1 MYRLVRD
8 VSGGNMKKTMKQVAA
23 CILALCLTLV
33 SAVPVLA
40 ANENASAQTADKT
53 VPTAETVKA
62 EALAT
67 ANYVLA
73 QTDFSDLSD
82 TSKMYNC
89 STTLILAIRAGADCT
104 DAISAYLNSA
114 KKIVNADGT
123 LNVSVAAYGYPN
135 DTFSSYAYLL
145 MVLALTDNDATN
157 FEGANIVLAFNNI
170 LKNAKAE
177 DFNNGYD
184 MTSYA
189 STGINPY
196 HIGYI
201 NSAVEAYSSL
211 MPDYS
216 TISAT
221 LKAGLVLVTTDNK
234 GINYGGSFSADNN
247 GTVYPHFAKAY
258 ADDANMRQLID
269 KVIAYTET
277 TYFDNTNGTTHSIY
291 NDYFTGALIDEPNP
305 DSTALALALYS
316 QFDKADLA
324 AASYNALVKNY
335 KSATTAGA
343 YTYGGADSMYSS
355 KDALTSLVT
364 YSYKL
369 QEKGYPF
376 DVSDALNADNTPDET
391 KPDNGAADN
400 NTTDENKPDKDIVNT
415 GDASNALPYAAV
427 TLIAF
432 SVIMLTA
439 AGRTNRNKTY
449 HI

>member
-1 MYRLVRD
+1 
-8 VSGGNMKKTMKQVAA
+8 MKRTIKQAAA
-23 CILALCLTLV
+23 CILALCLTFAC
-33 SAVPVLA
+33 AVPILA
-40 ANENASAQTADKT
+40 ATENAPAQTADKT
-53 VPTAETVKA
+53 IPTADTVKA

-104 DAISAYLNSA
+104 DAVSAYLNSA

-145 MVLALTDNDATN
+145 MVLALTENDATN
-157 FEGANIVLAFNNI
+157 FDGANIVLAFNNI
-170 LKNAKAE
+170 LKNAKAD

-184 MTSYA
+184 TTNYA
-189 STGINPY
+189 TTGINPY

-201 NSAVEAYSSL
+201 NSAVEAYSSS

-221 LKAGLVLVTTDNK
+221 LKAGLALVTTDDK
-234 GINYGGSFSADNN
+234 GINYSGSFSADNN
-247 GTVYPHFAKAY
+247 GTVYPHFAKSY
-258 ADDANMRQLID
+258 ADDSNMRQLID
-269 KVIAYTET
+269 KVIAYTKD

-291 NDYFTGALIDEPNP
+291 NDYTTGALIDEPNP

-316 QFDKADLA
+316 QFVKDDLA

-343 YTYGGADSMYSS
+343 YTYAGADSIYSS
-355 KDALTSLVT
+355 KDALTGLVT
-364 YSYKL
+364 YSYRL

-376 DVSDALNADNTPDET
+376 DVSDALSADNKQDET
-391 KPDNGAADN
+391 RPDNNGEN
-400 NTTDENKPDKDIVNT
+400 NPDTNVQDETVNT

-432 SVIMLTA
+432 SVIVMAA